1 MKDANEP
8 VHAFS
13 YISYTLLQLHGKESD
28 AFQSEIMSRI
38 PDLVIL
44 SR

>member
-1 MKDANEP
+1 MKDVDEP

-13 YISYTLLQLHGKESD
+13 YISCILLQLHGEESD